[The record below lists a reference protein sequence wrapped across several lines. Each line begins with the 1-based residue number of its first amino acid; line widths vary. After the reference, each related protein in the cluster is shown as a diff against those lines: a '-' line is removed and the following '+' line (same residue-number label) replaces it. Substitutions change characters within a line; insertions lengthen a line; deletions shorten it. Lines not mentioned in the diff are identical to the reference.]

1 MKQRIDDLYFGIRRM
16 DFNTDTLVIENLFQS
31 TRVCRSIATWA
42 TLPEEIKRQY
52 DVIHFCFGDTRG
64 RVEYEFLARPMI
76 VKEPENPANWHKVDV
91 YKMYVEPNADYL
103 RSLVEQIDEKEGKR
117 WLKANKI

>member
-1 MKQRIDDLYFGIRRM
+1 MKISDLYFGIQRM
-16 DFNTDTLVIENLFQS
+16 DFNTNSLVIENLFQS
-31 TRVCRSIATWA
+31 LRVQHSIATWA
-42 TLPEEIKRQY
+42 TLPEKIKCQY
-52 DVIHFCFGDTRG
+52 DVIHFCFGDTQG

-76 VKEPENPANWHKVDV
+76 VKIPENPANWHKVDT
-91 YKMYVEPNADYL
+91 YKMYVEPNANYL